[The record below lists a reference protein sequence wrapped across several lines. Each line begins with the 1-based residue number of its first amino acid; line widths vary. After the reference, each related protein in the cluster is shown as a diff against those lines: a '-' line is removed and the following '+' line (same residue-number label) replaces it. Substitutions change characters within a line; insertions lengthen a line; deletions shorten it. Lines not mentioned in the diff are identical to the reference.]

1 MNVNALRKRILMR
14 CISVVNVNISVQ
26 LKLYRIMKLTA
37 IALTVLCLQ
46 VSASAFSQRFSL
58 SEKNAVLDVVLKKIK
73 QQSGYL
79 FLYDSELMRQARPV
93 TVEIKDAPLE
103 EVLQRCL
110 EGQPF
115 TYELVNKTI
124 VIKLKHAATEKAAAS
139 IAPLDTLGGTVTNAA
154 GIPVPGV
161 AVGIKGTT
169 KGTVTDEKGRFRMQ
183 DVPANAILVFRMIG
197 FEAHEEQIVPGK
209 ALNVVLKEELSK
221 LSEVIVV
228 GYGTQKRSDL
238 TGAVSSVRGDQLT
251 GQAISNPVQALTG
264 VAPGVQVLQN
274 SGEPGSALSV
284 RVRGGNSLIGG
295 NEPMY
300 VIDGFPITGT
310 LDNINPNDI
319 LSIEVLKDASATAI
333 YGSRGA
339 NGVVMVTTKKGKA
352 GRTQVEYDVYY
363 GLQQV
368 TKKIDM
374 LNAQEFA
381 TIANVR
387 AANDNI
393 APFFTDAEIKAFGK
407 GIDWQD
413 EIFRTA
419 PIQNHSLSVSG
430 GNDKTRFN
438 LTGNYFDQK
447 GVILNSYNNQ
457 AQLRANLE
465 HNINNNWKITFNN
478 IVSRTK
484 NNFLYSNNTER
495 GAGVLSGAL
504 ISPPTVPVYD
514 ANGNYSNVR
523 KYPFSPDIAENPV
536 AMALERKNVTTRN
549 ALLTNLFIEGK
560 LLPDLVLRSSIGVQ
574 YENSRVDFYSP
585 TIFQPSATGSA
596 SINYG
601 EWVNIVNENTLTYS
615 KTVNNDHHITLLGGI
630 TSEKNTG
637 QNLGASATGFL
648 TNILENKSLQSG
660 TSPGIPTSSMSKY
673 AILSGLGRVNY
684 AYKGKY
690 LLTASIR
697 ADGSSRFGK
706 ANRWGYFPSTAV
718 AWRVSEEKFW
728 EGIKPVI
735 NDLKLRGS
743 WGVTGNTAVSAYQ
756 SLSILSS
763 VQTVLDKNLYIGFAP
778 GSIKPNPELK
788 WETTTQID
796 AGVDVGLLNSRLMLS
811 FDYYSKRTND
821 LLSSVPVSS
830 STGYSTTIK
839 NLGTVENKGIEAAL
853 TAYILEQG
861 PFKWDLGINLSRN
874 RNKVISLSGGTDI
887 FGEILGNTL
896 PAMSLVRE
904 GHPIGV
910 FYGYLEDGL
919 DNNGEIKYKDLD
931 NNGTINSLDR
941 TIIGD
946 PNPAY
951 IIGLNSHMSYKNFDL
966 TILVTSIQ
974 GVDVLNYN
982 LSNVADGFSFG
993 INQVRDILG
1002 NYWTA
1007 DKPDPNAKYPKI
1019 SKNTRYLGS
1028 DRFIEDGSY
1037 IRVKNIQLS
1046 YTLKKDKLVL
1056 AGSQIYVAVQNP
1068 FTFTNYSFYTPEIN
1082 TRGAGISRG
1091 IDQFGYPD
1099 ARSFMLGLRVK
1110 F

>member
-1 MNVNALRKRILMR
+1 
-14 CISVVNVNISVQ
+14 
-26 LKLYRIMKLTA
+26 MKLTA
-37 IALTVLCLQ
+37 IVLTVLCLQ

-58 SEKNAVLDVVLKKIK
+58 SEKNAVLDAVLKKIK

-79 FLYDSELMRQARPV
+79 FLYDSELMRQAKPV
-93 TVEIKDAPLE
+93 TVEIKNAPLE
-103 EVLQRCL
+103 EVLQKCL
-110 EGQPF
+110 AGQPF

-124 VIKLKHAATEKAAAS
+124 VIKLKRAVNDKTDIDAAP
-139 IAPLDTLGGTVTNAA
+139 IDTLGGKVTNAA
-154 GIPVPGV
+154 GMPVQGV
-161 AVGIKGTT
+161 SVGIKGTT
-169 KGTVTDEKGRFRMQ
+169 KGTVTDEKGRFRLQ

-197 FEAHEEQIVPGK
+197 FEAYEEQAVAGRS
-209 ALNVVLKEELSK
+209 LSVVLKEELSK

-264 VAPGVQVLQN
+264 LAPGVQVLQN

-339 NGVVMVTTKKGKA
+339 NGVVMVTTKKGKS

-374 LNAQEFA
+374 MNAQEFA

-393 APFFTDAEIKAFGK
+393 APFFTDAEIKAFGN

-419 PIQNHSLSVSG
+419 PIQNHSLSISG
-430 GNDKTRFN
+430 GNDKTRFS

-465 HNINNNWKITFNN
+465 HNINNNWKVSFNN

-536 AMALERKNVTTRN
+536 AMALERKNITTRN
-549 ALLTNLFIEGK
+549 ALLTNIFIEGK
-560 LLPDLVLRSSIGVQ
+560 LMPDLVLRSSIGIQ

-585 TIFQPSATGSA
+585 TIFQPSARGSA
-596 SINYG
+596 SITYG
-601 EWVNIVNENTLTYS
+601 ESMNIVNENTLTYA
-615 KTVNNDHHITLLGGI
+615 KTVNNDHHFTVLGGI

-660 TSPGIPTSSMSKY
+660 TSPGIPTSSMNEY

-684 AYKGKY
+684 SYKGKY
-690 LLTASIR
+690 LLTSSIR

-706 ANRWGYFPSTAV
+706 ANRWGYFPSTAL

-728 EGIKPVI
+728 EGIKPVV

-763 VQTVLDKNLYIGFAP
+763 VQTVLDENLYIGFAP

-796 AGVDVGLLNSRLMLS
+796 AGVDVSLLNSRLMLS

-839 NLGTVENKGIEAAL
+839 NLGTVENKGMEAAI

-861 PFKWDLGINLSRN
+861 AFKWDLGVNLSRN

-966 TILVTSIQ
+966 TILVTSVQ

-1002 NYWTA
+1002 NYWTS
-1007 DKPDPNAKYPKI
+1007 DKPNPNAKYPKI

>member
-1 MNVNALRKRILMR
+1 MNVNELCLRKLMR
-14 CISVVNVNISVQ
+14 CIAV
-26 LKLYRIMKLTA
+26 LKMNLPIHLKFYRIMKLTV
-37 IALTVLCLQ
+37 IALTILCLQ

-79 FLYDSELMRQARPV
+79 FLYDSELMQLARPV
-93 TVEIKDAPLE
+93 TVEVKNASLE
-103 EVLQRCL
+103 EVLQKCL
-110 EGQPF
+110 AGQPF

-124 VIKLKHAATEKAAAS
+124 VIKLKEAGTQKAD
-139 IAPLDTLGGTVTNAA
+139 IPVIRIDTVGGTVINAS
-154 GIPVPGV
+154 GV
-161 AVGIKGTT
+161 AIQGVSVGVKGTT
-169 KGTVTDEKGRFRMQ
+169 KGTITDERGRFRLPE
-183 DVPANAILVFRMIG
+183 VPEDAILVFRMIG
-197 FEAHEEQIVPGK
+197 FEGREEHVTPGK
-209 ALNVVLKEELSK
+209 QLNVVLKAELSK
-221 LSEVIVV
+221 LGEVVVV

-238 TGAVSSVRGDQLT
+238 TGAVSSVRGEQLS

-264 VAPGVQVLQN
+264 LAPGVQVLQN

-300 VIDGFPITGT
+300 VIDGFPINGT

-339 NGVVMVTTKKGKA
+339 NGVVMVTTKKGKT
-352 GRTQVEYDVYY
+352 GRTLVEYDTYF

-374 LNAQEFA
+374 LNAREFA

-387 AANDNI
+387 AANDNE
-393 APFFTDAEIKAFGK
+393 APFFTDAEINALGK
-407 GIDWQD
+407 GTDWQN
-413 EIFRTA
+413 EIFRTS
-419 PIQNHSLSVSG
+419 PIQNHSLSVFG
-430 GNDKTRFN
+430 GNDRTRFS
-438 LTGNYFDQK
+438 LSGSYFDQK
-447 GVILNSYNNQ
+447 GVIRNSYYNQ
-457 AQLRANLE
+457 AQLRANLD
-465 HNINNNWKITFNN
+465 HNINNNWKVSFNN

-484 NNFLYSNNTER
+484 NNFLFSNNTER

-504 ISPPTVPVYD
+504 IAPPTVPVYD

-523 KYPFSPDIAENPV
+523 KYSFSPDIAENPV
-536 AMALERKNVTTRN
+536 AMALERKNVTTKSS
-549 ALLTNLFIEGK
+549 LLTNVFIEGK
-560 LLPDLVLRSSIGVQ
+560 VLPDLVFRSSVGVQ
-574 YENSRVDFYSP
+574 YDNTRVDFYSP
-585 TIFQPSATGSA
+585 TIFQPSARGSA
-596 SINYG
+596 SISYA
-601 EWVNIVNENTLTYS
+601 ESMNIVNENTLTYT
-615 KTVNNDHHITLLGGI
+615 KTVNNDHHFTLLAGL

-637 QNLGASATGFL
+637 QGVTASATGFL
-648 TNILENKSLQSG
+648 TNILENNSLQSG
-660 TSPGIPTSSMSKY
+660 TSPGIPTSYINEY

-684 AYKGKY
+684 SYKGKY

-706 ANRWGYFPSTAV
+706 ANRWGYFPSTAL
-718 AWRVSEEKFW
+718 AWRVSEEDFW

-735 NDLKLRGS
+735 NDFKLRGS
-743 WGVTGNTAVSAYQ
+743 WGVTGNTAVSPYQ

-763 VQTVLDKNLYIGFAP
+763 VQTVFDENLYIGFAP

-788 WETTTQID
+788 WETTTQLD
-796 AGVDVGLLNSRLMLS
+796 MGVDISLFNSRLMLN

-839 NLGTVENKGIEAAL
+839 NLGAVQNRGIEAAI
-853 TAYILEQG
+853 TAYILEEG
-861 PFKWDLGINLSRN
+861 AFKWDLGANLSMN

-904 GHPIGV
+904 GYPIGV

-919 DNNGEIKYKDLD
+919 DNNGAIKYKDLD
-931 NNGTINSLDR
+931 KSGSINSLDR

-946 PNPAY
+946 PNPDY

-966 TILVTSIQ
+966 TVLVTSVQ

-993 INQVRDILG
+993 INQVKDILG

-1007 DKPDPNAKYPKI
+1007 DNPNPNAKYPKI

-1046 YTLKKDKLVL
+1046 YTLKKDKLVS

-1068 FTFTNYSFYTPEIN
+1068 FTFTNYSFYSPEIN